1 MLNQNLEIMNNMYVQ
16 DQKFKKKVL
25 PEHIIEIMT
34 RPIKTYQ
41 GTSIEIF
48 GKMQNRINAQTQ
60 NGCVTNNS

>member
-1 MLNQNLEIMNNMYVQ
+1 MLNQNLEI
-16 DQKFKKKVL
+16 KKKVL